1 MQNFHQTKKP
11 AAVLKHKIMN
21 SYAPPFIGKTGSR
34 SVNNRVAFIDGY
46 AGPGRYEDDEEGS
59 GAMLLRHAKKYAPM
73 PRNVELHFVEDDP
86 DTIAK
91 LRHVVEEE
99 GDGIR
104 VTVNDGDISTHLPDL
119 LEKCE
124 GVPLFVYL
132 DPCGLVIPFEEVVQ
146 IFDRPAGYGAP
157 ATEVLINFSAVA
169 LRRIAGHLT
178 SDMAVSATLAR
189 MDEVCGGDWWR
200 QTWLQNLPDKKAAE
214 QAVVEEYA
222 DRLSEQAGAGHWVID
237 VKPRADLKPLYYLI
251 FATRH
256 VAGLDVFGEA
266 SSLGLQAWRRYWAER
281 DAIGTLFGND
291 GLWSQQF
298 QADEAVLKDQW
309 IDDIAGRLRTE
320 LAKGEPFRVLD
331 RYEELFGDLVGVA
344 RKMHLRAA
352 INKAFQLGWTTTNP
366 RGINNLLELRLT
378 PA

>member
-1 MQNFHQTKKP
+1 M
-11 AAVLKHKIMN
+11 
-21 SYAPPFIGKTGSR
+21 
-34 SVNNRVAFIDGY
+34 
-46 AGPGRYEDDEEGS
+46 
-59 GAMLLRHAKKYAPM
+59 
-73 PRNVELHFVEDDP
+73 
-86 DTIAK
+86 
-91 LRHVVEEE
+91 
-99 GDGIR
+99 
-104 VTVNDGDISTHLPDL
+104 
-119 LEKCE
+119 
-124 GVPLFVYL
+124 
-132 DPCGLVIPFEEVVQ
+132 
-146 IFDRPAGYGAP
+146 
-157 ATEVLINFSAVA
+157 
-169 LRRIAGHLT
+169 
-178 SDMAVSATLAR
+178 
-189 MDEVCGGDWWR
+189 
-200 QTWLQNLPDKKAAE
+200 
-214 QAVVEEYA
+214 
-222 DRLSEQAGAGHWVID
+222 ID